1 MHGNTH
7 SLVAL
12 GVGLHRGFAGIASHQ
27 SRPIDLD
34 NRLVAD
40 DSQSDEGTRNDS
52 RNCSLSRAGIASENH
67 MVCHR
72 RDLESLLAAGL
83 VDLDKIDNLADLGL
97 DAFKPD
103 QSIQFSEDVLDSLGR
118 RR

>member
-1 MHGNTH
+1 
-7 SLVAL
+7 
-12 GVGLHRGFAGIASHQ
+12 
-27 SRPIDLD
+27 
-34 NRLVAD
+34 
-40 DSQSDEGTRNDS
+40 
-52 RNCSLSRAGIASENH
+52 

-72 RDLESLLAAGL
+72 RNLESLLAAGL

>member
-1 MHGNTH
+1 
-7 SLVAL
+7 
-12 GVGLHRGFAGIASHQ
+12 
-27 SRPIDLD
+27 
-34 NRLVAD
+34 
-40 DSQSDEGTRNDS
+40 
-52 RNCSLSRAGIASENH
+52 

-72 RDLESLLAAGL
+72 RNLESLLAAGL

-97 DAFKPD
+97 YAFEPD